1 MALWRCVCA
10 MYLQDDGAVSGL
22 ADDQLAGVA
31 VAWETSFRGEQGS
44 WILLIIEEVARLEQ
58 SGFFIFSQRR
68 LWRAQGRFD
77 SGALLV
83 HNGGTEC

>member
-1 MALWRCVCA
+1 MC
-10 MYLQDDGAVSGL
+10 LQDDGAVSGL

-58 SGFFIFSQRR
+58 SGFFIFS
-68 LWRAQGRFD
+68 RAGC
-77 SGALLV
+77 GAHREDLTVAPSSCIMGVLNV
-83 HNGGTEC
+83 DWKG

>member
-1 MALWRCVCA
+1 

-68 LWRAQGRFD
+68 LWRAQEDLTAAPSSCIMGVLNVD
-77 SGALLV
+77 WKG
-83 HNGGTEC
+83 

>member
-1 MALWRCVCA
+1 

-68 LWRAQGRFD
+68 LWRAQEDLTATPSSCIMGVLNFD
-77 SGALLV
+77 WKG
-83 HNGGTEC
+83 